1 MKCDNV
7 EIDIGIMENGKI
19 ELSRDYDVLTA
30 IWFASVKATHDFL
43 SYEDIEFYRKKIPVE
58 YMPNVDLYAVRN
70 DKGELCAFIGL
81 SEDMVEMLFVHPD
94 DMGKGYG
101 SMLLKFAV
109 EDKGIRKIDV
119 NEQNLRA
126 YEFYRKHGFSVA
138 GRDAVD
144 GEGRSF
150 PILHLELRQGGT
162 I

>member
-1 MKCDNV
+1 MDNNGK
-7 EIDIGIMENGKI
+7 INFWMMENEKI

-43 SYEDIEFYRKKIPVE
+43 SDEDIEFYRKKIPVE

-70 DKGELCAFIGL
+70 DKDELCAFIGL
-81 SEDMVEMLFVHPD
+81 GEDMVEMLFVHPD

-144 GEGRSF
+144 GEGRPF

>member
-43 SYEDIEFYRKKIPVE
+43 SDEDIEFYRKKIPVE
-58 YMPNVDLYAVRN
+58 YMPNVELYAVRN
-70 DKGELCAFIGL
+70 DKDELCAFIGL

-109 EDKGIRKIDV
+109 EDKGIRKVDV

-144 GEGRSF
+144 GEGRPF